1 MRKLLWNWPVWLGF
15 LFSLLAFTSYSL
27 VFARFPAT
35 RNVPWVNF
43 LLFGVSAAFL
53 VFGLKRML
61 GGAQSVLG
69 KMVSSILIFL
79 SISIFW
85 VFCFV
90 IFHATK
96 QLPASTGAPKIGQNA
111 PEFAL
116 RDTRENLVSLAAL
129 LSTPLDLSNP
139 SRGAPEGVLLIFY
152 RGYW

>member
-1 MRKLLWNWPVWLGF
+1 MRKLFWNWPVWLGF

-53 VFGLKRML
+53 FFGLMRMF
-61 GGAQSVLG
+61 GGAQSILG
-69 KMVSSILIFL
+69 KIVSSILIFL
-79 SISIFW
+79 SISIFC

-96 QLPASTGAPKIGQNA
+96 QLPASIGAPKIGQKA

-116 RDTRENLVSLAAL
+116 LDTRENLVSLAAL
-129 LSTPLDLSNP
+129 LSTPLNLSNP

>member
-1 MRKLLWNWPVWLGF
+1 
-15 LFSLLAFTSYSL
+15 
-27 VFARFPAT
+27 
-35 RNVPWVNF
+35 
-43 LLFGVSAAFL
+43 
-53 VFGLKRML
+53 ML
-61 GGAQSVLG
+61 GSAQSVLG

-79 SISIFW
+79 SISIFS

-129 LSTPLDLSNP
+129 YPLRSICQIHP
-139 SRGAPEGVLLIFY
+139 GAPQKECFSSFIAAIGDRSATPSYGVF
-152 RGYW
+152 RNS